1 MNENDNTAL
10 LSIIQLSSHN
20 LEKLF
25 NMKRLNKKT
34 PALRES
40 FMNIL
45 NKSKPCKVY
54 SSQPLRF
61 GQRLAMLHQLMLER
75 MQMAYLFALPA

>member
-25 NMKRLNKKT
+25 NMKRYKQKT

-40 FMNIL
+40 FINIM

-54 SSQPLRF
+54 FSQPLRF
-61 GQRLAMLHQLMLER
+61 GQRLAMLHQLMLEKT
-75 MQMAYLFALPA
+75 QMAYLFALRA